1 MHEADEGEWNIL
13 NLNDDEADHLKR
25 ISRDISQHL
34 ALAENA
40 AVITLNGLMSLKQY
54 PRIDK
59 PEAFVSLLM
68 AKSAKNVRFAVKG
81 LKLGYY
87 SGASSA
93 LRI

>member
-1 MHEADEGEWNIL
+1 MHEADESEWNIL

-25 ISRDISQHL
+25 ISKDASHHL
-34 ALAENA
+34 ASAENA
-40 AVITLNGLMSLKQY
+40 AVITLNGLMSLNHY